1 MRAVRRLALLAC
13 LYFTQ
18 GLPFGFFSHAV
29 PVLLN
34 REHPPEIA
42 GLSSLL
48 SLPWA
53 FKFLL
58 GPTVDGLGPGR
69 RWIAILPMQVLAII
83 TLLVLALTGGSEK
96 NLTPMLVGFF
106 LVSLF
111 SATQDVATDALAIDL
126 VPPEDFG
133 LAATVQSGAYRVGM
147 IAGGGGLLA
156 VSDQL
161 GYSEGFFVMAG
172 AIALASMPFITSNP
186 ERARGSVPRPAAAV
200 RPAFGVRQHLR
211 RLARFFVGRTGLR
224 LLLFLFCFK
233 FGDALA
239 AGMVT
244 RWFVKQGL
252 TTTDIALT
260 RGFVGGSTAIVGAL
274 IGGLLLRSMSY
285 ARSLQLF
292 GALQGAAIFVY
303 LVLAIA
309 HPQRIGITPM
319 PMSVYITA
327 SAVEHVFGGAATAV
341 LFAHMMAST
350 EDDARATGFTTQAC
364 ALVMITGL
372 GILLSGLITKWLTL
386 PGLFAVASFFA
397 LASPL
402 AIYVLPSKPRAA
414 SAS

>member
-1 MRAVRRLALLAC
+1 MRRLALLAC

-58 GPTVDGLGPGR
+58 GPTVDRLGPGR
-69 RWIAILPMQVLAII
+69 RWMAILPMQILAIV
-83 TLLVLALTGGSEK
+83 TLLALALSGGSEK
-96 NLTPMLVGFF
+96 NLTPLLVGFF

-126 VPPEDFG
+126 IAPKDFG

-156 VSDQL
+156 VSDRL
-161 GYSEGFFVMAG
+161 GYQEGFFMMAG
-172 AIALASMPFITSNP
+172 VIALASIPFITSNP
-186 ERARGSVPRPAAAV
+186 ERRDVATRALTVDDTTERASTERYGLRSHV
-200 RPAFGVRQHLR
+200 R
-211 RLARFFVGRTGLR
+211 RLARFFTSASGLR
-224 LLLFLFCFK
+224 LILFLFCFK

-260 RGFVGGSTAIVGAL
+260 RGFVGGASAILGAVL
-274 IGGLLLRSMSY
+274 GGLALRRLSY
-285 ARSLQLF
+285 ERGLQIF
-292 GALQGAAIFVY
+292 GGLQGAAIFVY
-303 LVLAIA
+303 LVLSLV
-309 HPQRIGITPM
+309 HPQKIGITPM
-319 PMSVYITA
+319 PQHVYVLASVA
-327 SAVEHVFGGAATAV
+327 EHVFGGAATAV
-341 LFAHMMAST
+341 LFAHMMSKS
-350 EDDARATGFTTQAC
+350 DADSRATDFTTQAC
-364 ALVMITGL
+364 ALVMVTGL
-372 GILLSGLITKWLTL
+372 GILLSGLVTKWLTL
-386 PGLFAVASFFA
+386 SGLFAVASFFA

-402 AIYVLPSKPRAA
+402 AVHVLPRRRSM
-414 SAS
+414 S

>member
-1 MRAVRRLALLAC
+1 MRRLALLAC

-58 GPTVDGLGPGR
+58 GPSVDRLGPGR
-69 RWIAILPMQVLAII
+69 RWMAILPMQILAVA
-83 TLLVLALTGGSEK
+83 TLLALALFGGSEK
-96 NLTPMLVGFF
+96 NLTPLLVGFF

-126 VPPEDFG
+126 IDRTDFG
-133 LAATVQSGAYRVGM
+133 LAATVQAGAYRVGM

-156 VSDQL
+156 VSDQI
-161 GYSEGFFVMAG
+161 GYREGFFMMAG
-172 AIALASMPFITSNP
+172 AIALASVPFITSNP
-186 ERARGSVPRPAAAV
+186 ERRAQRASGSSPDPTRPATGWV
-200 RPAFGVRQHLR
+200 GIREHTS
-211 RLARFFVGRTGLR
+211 RLARFFVSSSGRR

-244 RWFVKQGL
+244 RWFVKQGMS
-252 TTTDIALT
+252 TTDIALS
-260 RGFVGGSTAIVGAL
+260 RGFVGGAAAIVGAVL
-274 IGGLLLRSMSY
+274 GGLALRRVSY
-285 ARSLQLF
+285 RNALQLF
-292 GALQGAAIFVY
+292 GGLQGAAILVY

-319 PMSVYITA
+319 PMSVYFGA
-327 SAVEHVFGGAATAV
+327 SIVEHVFGGAATAV
-341 LFAHMMAST
+341 LFAHMMNES
-350 EDDARATGFTTQAC
+350 DAESRATDFTTQAC

-372 GILLSGLITKWLTL
+372 GLLLSGVITKFATLT
-386 PGLFAVASFFA
+386 GHFAVASFFA
-397 LASPL
+397 LLSPL
-402 AIYVLPSKPRAA
+402 AVYVLPRHQLRAR
-414 SAS
+414 